1 VDRLVILA
9 PALAGVAF
17 VAVMFGVYCV
27 MCATGRTPVIDGLDR
42 RRYTDLF
49 GPFLTRY
56 ILWLIR
62 PVERAL
68 LAANVSPNMLTSLSL
83 AGCGVAGV
91 LIATN
96 HLASATWAYA
106 LAGILDILDG
116 RLARATGKQSVAGAL
131 FDSVAD
137 RWGEIFVFTGCA
149 WYLHD
154 SPWLF
159 SVMAALGGSMM
170 VSYTRARGEGLGLR
184 LDGGTM
190 QRAERIVLVSLGAL
204 IAAWLEASPSSDSW
218 GEPALGIALCA
229 VGAAS
234 TFTAVGRW
242 IEGYR
247 VLAARE
253 AATLSPPAPIVPLR
267 PARPEPA
274 AAAAAAAQA
283 QMRITGEH
291 TA

>member
-1 VDRLVILA
+1 
-9 PALAGVAF
+9 
-17 VAVMFGVYCV
+17 
-27 MCATGRTPVIDGLDR
+27 
-42 RRYTDLF
+42 
-49 GPFLTRY
+49 
-56 ILWLIR
+56 
-62 PVERAL
+62 
-68 LAANVSPNMLTSLSL
+68 VSPNTLTCLSL
-83 AGCGVAGV
+83 AGCGVAGL

-116 RLARATGKQSVAGAL
+116 RLARATGRSSVAGAL

-137 RWGEIFVFTGCA
+137 RWGEIFVFSGCA
-149 WYLHD
+149 WYLRD
-154 SPWLF
+154 SLWLL
-159 SVMAALGGSMM
+159 SVMGALGGSMM
-170 VSYTRARGEGLGLR
+170 VSYTRARGEGLGLK

-204 IAAWLEASPSSDSW
+204 IAAWLEAAPSTDAW
-218 GEPALGIALCA
+218 GEPALGIALVT
-229 VGAAS
+229 VGSAS
-234 TFTAVGRW
+234 IWTAVGRW

-253 AATLSPPAPIVPLR
+253 AAAREPATIVPLR

-274 AAAAAAAQA
+274 AAAAQNP
-283 QMRITGEH
+283 MRITGEH

>member
-1 VDRLVILA
+1 M
-9 PALAGVAF
+9 
-17 VAVMFGVYCV
+17 MFAVYCV
-27 MCATGRTPVIDGLDR
+27 LCATGHTPKIDGLDR
-42 RRYTDLF
+42 RRFTDLF

-62 PVERAL
+62 PIERAL
-68 LAANVSPNMLTSLSL
+68 LAAKVSPNTLTCASL

-116 RLARATGKQSVAGAL
+116 RLARATGRSTVAGAL

-170 VSYTRARGEGLGLR
+170 VSYTRARGEGLGLK

-190 QRAERIVLVSLGAL
+190 QRAERIVLVSCGTL
-204 IAAWLEASPSSDSW
+204 IAAWLEAAPSSDPW
-218 GEPALGIALCA
+218 GEPALGIALCT

-234 TFTAVGRW
+234 AFTAVGRW

-247 VLAARE
+247 LLVARE
-253 AATLSPPAPIVPLR
+253 ATKPAPIVPLR
-267 PARPEPA
+267 AARPEPA
-274 AAAAAAAQA
+274 PAAQNP
-283 QMRITGEH
+283 MRITGEH